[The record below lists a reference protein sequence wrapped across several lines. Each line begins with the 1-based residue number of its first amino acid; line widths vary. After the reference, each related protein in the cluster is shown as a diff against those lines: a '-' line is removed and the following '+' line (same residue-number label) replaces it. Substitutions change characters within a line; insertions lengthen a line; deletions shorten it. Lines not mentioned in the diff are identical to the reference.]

1 MMRAIL
7 VGLGLMVLLGCGVDG
22 EPVRPSVNTTV
33 SAGSGG
39 IHTSVGTGVRVGGVN
54 LGVGLGL

>member
-7 VGLGLMVLLGCGVDG
+7 VGLGLMALLGCGVDG
-22 EPVRPSVNTTV
+22 EPVRPSVN
-33 SAGSGG
+33 SGG